1 MPDILSAIGQ
11 TPLIKLNNIPKSYGI
26 KCEIC

>member
-1 MPDILSAIGQ
+1 MPDILTAIGQ